1 MVLYFTSGN
10 FTRSSGVMYSTRPCT
25 GARLALTPVQ
35 TCFKVPLTLGSQFCH
50 LRHLQAP
57 PSSSSSFQILFSAR
71 FLASSCLAGREQ
83 PEASFYGESYVRLN
97 IIDVSSELTLQLK
110 FQTSKPQ
117 GLLFLAAGENDYC
130 IIELLSGNLRVRVN
144 LGTGEPVLLSEQRLR
159 VDDLAWHLVEMCCV
173 KDHVSLVID
182 KHYEMTGRI
191 TGGMHNLHFQHG
203 IYIAGHD
210 GLDVSY
216 LDGQLPNFRGCMEDV
231 VFNQR
236 EILSSLRSYPGF
248 KKVYEV
254 SLGCSDEFFA
264 GEDEA
269 INFFS
274 SRSYVTFPEWKVQRD
289 GLLEFALQTGTQQAL
304 LLFQSGR
311 EGDFVALEIVK
322 GFLKAHVGRNRSDTQ
337 LSSFSSVSDNQWH
350 DIQLRFTERYLG
362 LMVDEQRVR
371 TNLPL
376 QSKLFVS
383 AGPLF
388 VGGLDRHKGEEV
400 RRLGL
405 ASVSGKSAGGISFKG
420 CLRGLEANSEKKAL
434 KDAFVSK
441 DISAGCKTKGS
452 DNENPFA
459 TTLEKLLLAEVSVS
473 TADSEAGKPSLQDVS
488 SYFLVLNNLEVQE
501 GGQALLE
508 QRHMKVDME
517 LKDLGIHQSQILF
530 KIKEMPVYGFLRL
543 AVSPEQGPEKVFT
556 LLDLEQGNV
565 WYVHDG
571 SEEPRDYFTFSVSS
585 NSKREVPLHLQGHVS
600 YVFNIVVVPVND
612 PPNLKLPEGNLLL
625 VFENSKKRLTP
636 NIIHVSDPDT
646 DSLSLSVSVLGN
658 FNSDAGFLENINVP
672 GRAISGFSYG
682 DLRDGNIF
690 YVHRGHP
697 NSRILLRAND
707 GELVSSTVVLRVMAI
722 PWDLAV
728 ANRTGVAVQ
737 QGGSVLIT
745 QSNLSVEVNGER
757 PEVDTRYVITYPP
770 RFGQI
775 QQQGPGGE
783 WKQISTFS
791 QRSVDRSQ
799 IRYCTTFKDLQLE
812 NVTDHFKFKVDI
824 EGKSSEELVFPITI
838 QWLKFTLLK
847 NVALEISKINRHVL
861 NSDHLQAVTEGVE
874 VAERELHFKL
884 LSPPKKGKLLF
895 GTEVLQTNSV
905 FSQQNITD
913 GKISYEPQER
923 PREHSQDIFR
933 FLMVAKHIESKDY
946 TFRINFKAE
955 RRHIIVMNRG
965 LLVKEGEGKL
975 ITKPELFAQTLDN
988 RTFQYTVT
996 KSPQH
1001 GKLKLIRFSDFPGNQ
1016 DNITTFT
1023 DQDILGER
1031 LIYEHDDSET
1041 QSDEFLLVAS
1051 TAGPDQEGAF
1061 RDLDTEHLSTEI
1073 KVTVSV
1079 ELKNDEKPVRV
1090 VDKVFQVVRNGQRLL
1105 TLSDLCYHDPDS
1117 DFDDGQLLYIRRGIP
1132 NGDLVQASDPT
1143 QKLYQFRQEDLRE
1156 GRVLFR
1162 HQGADSARF
1171 VLFVTDGVHYTSS
1184 LLEVSVSDPYVRV
1197 VNNTGLLVQRG
1208 KDSSL
1213 TTANLSVT
1221 TNQDVRTDHEVEFHI
1236 VQPPK
1241 HGRVLVSSSAPG
1253 SFSMHDLKQGH
1264 VIYRHDGSGSFDMF
1278 NLTVRVKDIH
1288 LYVGVYVQV
1297 DSESHQHHTQILHSK
1312 TLMAEEGKPVKLSR
1326 GRLQAVHED
1335 PVPSEAVFIVR
1346 TPPVHG
1352 YLRRTLL
1359 EEGSVSTEEKFPLMF
1374 TQQDVDDGY
1383 IHYVQTMPD
1392 QQQDHF
1398 ILDVMSGFQA
1408 VSRLEI
1414 LVDIVP
1420 KRIPLA
1426 VQNFTVQEG
1435 GSKALP
1441 EDYFRIPSKHFEGLD
1456 CEFVLLKPPK
1466 HGYVENSHFPR
1477 VKLMKFTRKQVEN
1490 ELISY
1495 VHDGSEA
1502 LLDSFIIFANSSELG
1517 KQSLPQTLFVTVESV
1532 NDEAPVITAN
1542 KILQVWVN
1550 SVTEITRD
1558 ELCAV
1563 DRDSSPQDLAYLVSS
1578 PSNGHLAL
1586 KSIPGRSIQNFTQ
1599 AQINEGQLVFV
1610 HTGAMS
1616 GGFNFQVTDGLNFA
1630 PRQIFSI
1637 TARALIISLEVNRGL
1652 SIFPGSVK
1660 PLSSRDLRAVTNDVD
1675 SEGNRTITFTVIR
1688 SPRLGRLLCV
1698 NSDNSTEDVS
1708 VFTQNLV
1715 SEQLIL
1721 YQHMD
1726 WKNTGWTAED
1736 SFTFTVS
1743 SPPAALGPEKFHITI
1758 SYEINEPG
1766 RQSRLLANTGAV
1778 VKEGDKVLIDQ
1789 SKLDAS
1795 NLLLKLPK
1803 SQRSSYEIWFQVTSL
1818 PHHGTL
1824 MVGERNITK
1833 RKPNFSQYIIN
1844 KFGVTYLHDD
1854 SESLA
1859 DNFTFAIWPN
1869 EKSKSTMKPEAD
1881 FHEEMFNITIIP
1893 INDQAPELKTKGLRL
1908 QVLQGNRLVLGPEN
1922 LKVEDLDSPPEEIRY
1937 VIIRDPNNGFLAM
1950 AHHPHIPVHH
1960 FSQADID
1967 NSRVWFIQDGSP
1979 SSGAFYFSVT
1989 DGQHRPLYKL
1999 FHLDVIPV
2007 SITLVNLT
2015 DLLLPQ
2021 GQTSVTITS
2030 AHLSAVTNGRSPQIT
2045 YKVMWPLQHGH
2056 LLIEDQVVVSFGQED
2071 VNLGKLSYHMTNL
2084 TASEDQLQFSL
2095 FTSESNLTGQTLCIR
2110 VQPLL
2115 RVTSDLTVANR
2126 VAHLLTRKD
2135 LDAAELANRTNSDP
2149 TFDVTEPPLHSRLVR
2164 RAGRDTALED
2174 VTLFT
2179 QRDID
2184 QGLLMLEPHA
2194 NLTGPS
2200 SLNDS
2205 FTFLLRADHVQPAIG
2220 CLPFTIVPPGPFLSQ
2235 TFTPNVS
2242 FLVTD
2247 NLVTISLSQEKPVVS
2262 SEPTTQTGT
2271 LGKLTQTR
2279 WPEAAPWG
2287 RHGGEEP
2294 TLDITASPTRVIWSP
2309 DATRASPGAHT
2320 QPWESSQPLMVIIP
2334 LTVVLFLL
2342 TGTVVALC
2350 VWLLGRKA
2358 EKAKPL
2364 TKPQI
2369 DLEPTTMGPRP
2380 ERSAAVPTVTVT
2392 PLLRS
2397 SGSPPVSLFRAPQC
2411 ERMEKSPASEPA
2423 EICAPWET
2431 WVNLDPDMV
2440 QLCRQT
2446 NPALKRKQY
2455 WV

>member
-1 MVLYFTSGN
+1 MHQVSIGDSAISW
-10 FTRSSGVMYSTRPCT
+10 RS
-25 GARLALTPVQ
+25 LWHL
-35 TCFKVPLTLGSQFCH
+35 KVVF
-50 LRHLQAP
+50 
-57 PSSSSSFQILFSAR
+57 
-71 FLASSCLAGREQ
+71 
-83 PEASFYGESYVRLN
+83 ASFYGESYVRLN
-97 IIDVSSELTLQLK
+97 IIDVSSELSLQLK

-159 VDDLAWHLVEMCCV
+159 VDDLAWHLVEMYCV

-210 GLDVSY
+210 GLDVSF

-322 GFLKAHVGRNRSDTQ
+322 GLLKAHVGRNRSDTQ
-337 LSSFSSVSDNQWH
+337 LSSFSSVSDDQWH
-350 DIQLRFTERYLG
+350 DIQLRFTERYLD

-420 CLRGLEANSEKKAL
+420 CLKGLEANSEKKAL

-441 DISAGCKTKGS
+441 DISAGCKTEGS

-459 TTLEKLLLAEVSVS
+459 TTLEKLLLAEVPVS

-543 AVSPEQGPEKVFT
+543 DVSPEQGPEKVFT

-600 YVFNIVVVPVND
+600 YVFNIVVIPVND

-646 DSLSLSVSVLGN
+646 DSSSLSVSVLGN
-658 FNSDAGFLENINVP
+658 FNSDAGFLENINDP

-722 PWDLAV
+722 PWELAV
-728 ANRTGVAVQ
+728 AKRTGVAVQ

-884 LSPPKKGKLLF
+884 LSPPKKGKLLL
-895 GTEVLQTNSV
+895 GTEVLQINSV

-955 RRHIIVMNRG
+955 RRHIIVTNRG

-975 ITKPELFAQTLDN
+975 ITKSELFAQTLDN

-1001 GKLKLIRFSDFPGNQ
+1001 GKLKLIRFLDFPGNQ
-1016 DNITTFT
+1016 DITAFT
-1023 DQDILGER
+1023 DQDILGEE

-1073 KVTVSV
+1073 KVTISV

-1162 HQGADSARF
+1162 HWGADSARF

-1264 VIYRHDGSGSFDMF
+1264 VTYRHDGSGSFDMF

-1297 DSESHQHHTQILHSK
+1297 DSESHQHHTRILHSK
-1312 TLMAEEGKPVKLSR
+1312 TLMVEEGKPVKLSR

-1352 YLRRTLL
+1352 YLRRTFP
-1359 EEGSVSTEEKFPLMF
+1359 EEGSVSTDEKFPLMF

-1392 QQQDHF
+1392 QQQDRF

-1408 VSRLEI
+1408 MSRLEI

-1563 DRDSSPQDLAYLVSS
+1563 DRDSSPQDLAYLVSP

-1599 AQINEGQLVFV
+1599 AQINEGQLVFI
-1610 HTGAMS
+1610 HAGAMS

-1675 SEGNRTITFTVIR
+1675 SEGNRAITFTVIR

-1698 NSDNSTEDVS
+1698 NSDNITEDVS

-1726 WKNTGWTAED
+1726 WENTGWTTED

-1743 SPPAALGPEKFHITI
+1743 SPPAALGPEEFHITI

-1893 INDQAPELKTKGLRL
+1893 INDRAPELKTKGLRL

-1950 AHHPHIPVHH
+1950 AHHPHIPIHH

-1989 DGQHRPLYKL
+1989 DGQHQPLYKL

-2115 RVTSDLTVANR
+2115 RVTSDLTVANSM
-2126 VAHLLTRKD
+2126 AHLLTRKD

-2149 TFDVTEPPLHSRLVR
+2149 TFEVTEPPLHSRLVR
-2164 RAGRDTALED
+2164 RAGQDTALED

-2205 FTFLLRADHVQPAIG
+2205 FTFLLRADHVQPATG

-2262 SEPTTQTGT
+2262 SEPTTQ
-2271 LGKLTQTR
+2271 
-2279 WPEAAPWG
+2279 
-2287 RHGGEEP
+2287 
-2294 TLDITASPTRVIWSP
+2294 VIWSP
-2309 DATRASPGAHT
+2309 DAARASPGAHT
-2320 QPWESSQPLMVIIP
+2320 QPWESSHPLTVIIP
-2334 LTVVLFLL
+2334 LTVVLLLL
-2342 TGTVVALC
+2342 TGAVVALC

-2364 TKPQI
+2364 TKAQI
-2369 DLEPTTMGPRP
+2369 DLEPTTTGPRA
-2380 ERSAAVPTVTVT
+2380 ERNTAVPTVTVT

-2397 SGSPPVSLFRAPQC
+2397 SGSPP
-2411 ERMEKSPASEPA
+2411 
-2423 EICAPWET
+2423 T

>member
-1 MVLYFTSGN
+1 MAIL
-10 FTRSSGVMYSTRPCT
+10 
-25 GARLALTPVQ
+25 
-35 TCFKVPLTLGSQFCH
+35 
-50 LRHLQAP
+50 
-57 PSSSSSFQILFSAR
+57 PS
-71 FLASSCLAGREQ
+71 
-83 PEASFYGESYVRLN
+83 SFYGESYVRLN
-97 IIDVSSELTLQLK
+97 IIDVSSELSLQLK

-130 IIELLSGNLRVRVN
+130 IIELLSGNLQVRVN

-159 VDDLAWHLVEMCCV
+159 MDDLAWHLVEVYCV
-173 KDHVSLVID
+173 QDHVSLVID
-182 KHYEMTGRI
+182 KHYEMTGRV
-191 TGGMHNLHFQHG
+191 TGGMHSLHFQHG

-337 LSSFSSVSDNQWH
+337 LSSFSLVSDNQWH

-543 AVSPEQGPEKVFT
+543 DVSPEQGTEKVFT

-571 SEEPRDYFTFSVSS
+571 SEESRDYFTFSVSS

-600 YVFNIVVVPVND
+600 YVFNIVVIPVND

-658 FNSDAGFLENINVP
+658 FNSDAGFLENINDP

-812 NVTDHFKFKVDI
+812 NVMDHFKFKVDI

-884 LSPPKKGKLLF
+884 LTPPKKGKLLL

-955 RRHIIVMNRG
+955 RRDIIVTNRG
-965 LLVKEGEGKL
+965 FLVKEGEGKL
-975 ITKPELFAQTLDN
+975 ITKSGLFAQTLDN

-1016 DNITTFT
+1016 DNITAFT

-1073 KVTVSV
+1073 KVTISV

-1117 DFDDGQLLYIRRGIP
+1117 DFDDGQLLYILRGIP

-1162 HQGADSARF
+1162 HRGADSARF

-1297 DSESHQHHTQILHSK
+1297 DSESHQHHTRILHSK
-1312 TLMAEEGKPVKLSR
+1312 TLMVEEGKPVKLSR

-1352 YLRRTLL
+1352 YLRRTLP

-1392 QQQDHF
+1392 QQQDRF

-1456 CEFVLLKPPK
+1456 CEFFLLKPPK

-1563 DRDSSPQDLAYLVSS
+1563 DRDSSPQDLAYLVSP

-1610 HTGAMS
+1610 HT
-1616 GGFNFQVTDGLNFA
+1616 
-1630 PRQIFSI
+1630 
-1637 TARALIISLEVNRGL
+1637 
-1652 SIFPGSVK
+1652 GSVK

-1743 SPPAALGPEKFHITI
+1743 SPPAALGPEEFHITI
-1758 SYEINEPG
+1758 SYEIDEPG

-1859 DNFTFAIWPN
+1859 DNFTVAIWPN

-1893 INDQAPELKTKGLRL
+1893 INDRAPELKTKGLRL

-1950 AHHPHIPVHH
+1950 AHHPHTPVHH

-1967 NSRVWFIQDGSP
+1967 NSWVWFIQDGSP

-2030 AHLSAVTNGRSPQIT
+2030 AHLSAATNGRSPQIT

-2056 LLIEDQVVVSFGQED
+2056 LLLEDQVVVSFGQED

-2115 RVTSDLTVANR
+2115 RVASDLTIANR

-2149 TFDVTEPPLHSRLVR
+2149 TFEVTEPPLHSILVR

-2235 TFTPNVS
+2235 TFIPNVS

-2287 RHGGEEP
+2287 RYGGEEP
-2294 TLDITASPTRVIWSP
+2294 TLDVTASPTRVIWSP
-2309 DATRASPGAHT
+2309 DATRASPEAHT

-2350 VWLLGRKA
+2350 VWLLGQKA

-2397 SGSPPVSLFRAPQC
+2397 SGSPPVCLFRALQC
-2411 ERMEKSPASEPA
+2411 ERMEKSSASEPA
-2423 EICAPWET
+2423 ERCAPWET

>member
-1 MVLYFTSGN
+1 
-10 FTRSSGVMYSTRPCT
+10 
-25 GARLALTPVQ
+25 
-35 TCFKVPLTLGSQFCH
+35 
-50 LRHLQAP
+50 
-57 PSSSSSFQILFSAR
+57 
-71 FLASSCLAGREQ
+71 
-83 PEASFYGESYVRLN
+83 
-97 IIDVSSELTLQLK
+97 
-110 FQTSKPQ
+110 
-117 GLLFLAAGENDYC
+117 
-130 IIELLSGNLRVRVN
+130 
-144 LGTGEPVLLSEQRLR
+144 
-159 VDDLAWHLVEMCCV
+159 
-173 KDHVSLVID
+173 
-182 KHYEMTGRI
+182 MTGRI

-203 IYIAGHD
+203 IYIAGHG
-210 GLDVSY
+210 GLEVSY

-311 EGDFVALEIVK
+311 EGDFVALEIVE
-322 GFLKAHVGRNRSDTQ
+322 GFLKAHVGRDRSDTQ
-337 LSSFSSVSDNQWH
+337 LSSFSLVSDNQWH

-371 TNLPL
+371 ANLPL

-400 RRLGL
+400 KRLGL
-405 ASVSGKSAGGISFKG
+405 ASVPGKSAGGISFKG
-420 CLRGLEANSEKKAL
+420 CLRGLEANSEKRAL

-441 DISAGCKTKGS
+441 DISAGCKMKGS
-452 DNENPFA
+452 DNENPSA
-459 TTLEKLLLAEVSVS
+459 TTMEKLLLAEVPLS
-473 TADSEAGKPSLQDVS
+473 TADSEAGKPSLQDVR

-543 AVSPEQGPEKVFT
+543 DVSPEQGPEKVFT

-585 NSKREVPLHLQGHVS
+585 NSKREVPLYLQGHVS
-600 YVFNIVVVPVND
+600 YVFNIVVIPVND

-646 DSLSLSVSVLGN
+646 DSSSLSVSVLGN
-658 FNSDAGFLENINVP
+658 FNSDAGFLENINDP
-672 GRAISGFSYG
+672 GRAINGFSYG

-690 YVHRGHP
+690 CVHRGHP

-791 QRSVDRSQ
+791 QRSVDWSQ

-812 NVTDHFKFKVDI
+812 NVMDHFKFKVDI

-847 NVALEISKINRHVL
+847 NVALEISKIKRHVL

-874 VAERELHFKL
+874 VPERELHFKL
-884 LSPPKKGKLLF
+884 LTPPKKGKLLL

-923 PREHSQDIFR
+923 PREHSQDSFR
-933 FLMVAKHIESKDY
+933 FLMVAKHTESKGY

-955 RRHIIVMNRG
+955 RRHIIVTNRG

-975 ITKPELFAQTLDN
+975 ITKSELFAQTLDN

-1001 GKLKLIRFSDFPGNQ
+1001 GKLKLIRSSDSPGNQ
-1016 DNITTFT
+1016 DNITAFM

-1041 QSDEFLLVAS
+1041 QSDEFFLVAS
-1051 TAGPDQEGAF
+1051 TAGPVQEGAF
-1061 RDLDTEHLSTEI
+1061 RDLDMEHLSMDI
-1073 KVTVSV
+1073 KVTISV
-1079 ELKNDEKPVRV
+1079 ELKNDEKPVRM
-1090 VDKVFQVVRNGQRLL
+1090 VDKVFHVVRNGQRLL
-1105 TLSDLCYHDPDS
+1105 TLSDICYHDPDS

-1162 HQGADSARF
+1162 HRGADSARF

-1184 LLEVSVSDPYVRV
+1184 LLEVSVSDPYIRV

-1221 TNQDVRTDHEVEFHI
+1221 TNQDVRTDHEVEFRI
-1236 VQPPK
+1236 VQLPK

-1253 SFSMHDLKQGH
+1253 SFSMHDLKQGC

-1278 NLTVRVKDIH
+1278 NLTVRVKDTH

-1297 DSESHQHHTQILHSK
+1297 DSESHQHHTRILHSK
-1312 TLMAEEGKPVKLSR
+1312 TLVVEEGKPVKLSR
-1326 GRLQAVHED
+1326 GRL
-1335 PVPSEAVFIVR
+1335 
-1346 TPPVHG
+1346 
-1352 YLRRTLL
+1352 
-1359 EEGSVSTEEKFPLMF
+1359 
-1374 TQQDVDDGY
+1374 
-1383 IHYVQTMPD
+1383 
-1392 QQQDHF
+1392 
-1398 ILDVMSGFQA
+1398 
-1408 VSRLEI
+1408 
-1414 LVDIVP
+1414 
-1420 KRIPLA
+1420 
-1426 VQNFTVQEG
+1426 
-1435 GSKALP
+1435 
-1441 EDYFRIPSKHFEGLD
+1441 
-1456 CEFVLLKPPK
+1456 
-1466 HGYVENSHFPR
+1466 
-1477 VKLMKFTRKQVEN
+1477 QVEN

-1550 SVTEITRD
+1550 SVAEITRD

-1563 DRDSSPQDLAYLVSS
+1563 DGDSSPQDLAYLVSP

-1610 HTGAMS
+1610 HNGAMS

-1675 SEGNRTITFTVIR
+1675 SAGNRTITFTVIR
-1688 SPRLGRLLCV
+1688 SPRLGRLLRV

-1726 WKNTGWTAED
+1726 WENMGWTAED

-1743 SPPAALGPEKFHITI
+1743 SPPAALGPEEFHITI

-1803 SQRSSYEIWFQVTSL
+1803 SQRSLYEIWFQVTSL

-1844 KFGVTYLHDD
+1844 TFGVTYLHDD

-1859 DNFTFAIWPN
+1859 DNFTFAVWPN

-1881 FHEEMFNITIIP
+1881 FHEEMFNITITP

-1908 QVLQGNRLVLGPEN
+1908 QVLQGNRFVLGPEN

-1937 VIIRDPNNGFLAM
+1937 VVIRDPNNGFLAM

-1960 FSQADID
+1960 FTQADID
-1967 NSRVWFIQDGSP
+1967 NSQVWFIHDGSP
-1979 SSGAFYFSVT
+1979 SSGAFYFSVS

-2015 DLLLPQ
+2015 DLLLSQ
-2021 GQTSVTITS
+2021 GQTSVTITG
-2030 AHLSAVTNGRSPQIT
+2030 AHLSAVTNGRSPHVT
-2045 YKVMWPLQHGH
+2045 YKVMRPLQHGH
-2056 LLIEDQVVVSFGQED
+2056 LLIEDQEVVSFGQED
-2071 VNLGKLSYHMTNL
+2071 LNLGKLSYHMTNL

-2095 FTSESNLTGQTLCIR
+2095 FTSESNLTGQTLGIR

-2115 RVTSDLTVANR
+2115 RVSSGLTVANR
-2126 VAHLLTRKD
+2126 VAHQLSRKD
-2135 LDAAELANRTNSDP
+2135 LDATELANRTNSDP
-2149 TFDVTEPPLHSRLVR
+2149 TFEVTEPPVHSRLVR
-2164 RAGRDTALED
+2164 RAGWDTALED
-2174 VTLFT
+2174 ATLFT

-2184 QGLLMLEPHA
+2184 QGLLILEPHA
-2194 NLTGPS
+2194 NLTGPN
-2200 SLNDS
+2200 SLSDS
-2205 FTFLLRADHVQPAIG
+2205 FTFLLRADHVQPATG
-2220 CLPFTIVPPGPFLSQ
+2220 CLPFTIVPPDPFFSQ

-2247 NLVTISLSQEKPVVS
+2247 NLVTIGVSQEKPVVS

-2287 RHGGEEP
+2287 RHSGEEP
-2294 TLDITASPTRVIWSP
+2294 TLDVMASPTRVTWSP
-2309 DATRASPGAHT
+2309 DATRASPGAPT
-2320 QPWESSQPLMVIIP
+2320 QTRESSHPLMVIMP
-2334 LTVVLFLL
+2334 LSVVLFLL
-2342 TGTVVALC
+2342 IVTVVASC

-2358 EKAKPL
+2358 EKATPL
-2364 TKPQI
+2364 IKPQI
-2369 DLEPTTMGPRP
+2369 NLEPTTAGPRP
-2380 ERSAAVPTVTVT
+2380 ERSPTVPTVTVT
-2392 PLLRS
+2392 PLPRS
-2397 SGSPPVSLFRAPQC
+2397 SGSAPVSLFRAPPC

-2423 EICAPWET
+2423 ERCAPWET
-2431 WVNLDPDMV
+2431 WMNLDPDMV
-2440 QLCRQT
+2440 KLCRQT
-2446 NPALKRKQY
+2446 NPALKHKQY

>member
-1 MVLYFTSGN
+1 
-10 FTRSSGVMYSTRPCT
+10 
-25 GARLALTPVQ
+25 
-35 TCFKVPLTLGSQFCH
+35 
-50 LRHLQAP
+50 
-57 PSSSSSFQILFSAR
+57 
-71 FLASSCLAGREQ
+71 
-83 PEASFYGESYVRLN
+83 
-97 IIDVSSELTLQLK
+97 
-110 FQTSKPQ
+110 
-117 GLLFLAAGENDYC
+117 
-130 IIELLSGNLRVRVN
+130 
-144 LGTGEPVLLSEQRLR
+144 
-159 VDDLAWHLVEMCCV
+159 
-173 KDHVSLVID
+173 
-182 KHYEMTGRI
+182 MTGRI

-203 IYIAGHD
+203 IYIAGHG
-210 GLDVSY
+210 GLEVSY

-311 EGDFVALEIVK
+311 EGDFVALEIVE
-322 GFLKAHVGRNRSDTQ
+322 GFLKAHVGRDRSDTQ
-337 LSSFSSVSDNQWH
+337 LSSFSLVSDNQWH

-371 TNLPL
+371 ANLPL

-400 RRLGL
+400 KRLGL
-405 ASVSGKSAGGISFKG
+405 ASVPGKSAGGISFKG
-420 CLRGLEANSEKKAL
+420 CLRGLEANSEKRAL

-441 DISAGCKTKGS
+441 DISAGCKMKGS
-452 DNENPFA
+452 DNENPSA
-459 TTLEKLLLAEVSVS
+459 TTMEKLLLAEVPLS
-473 TADSEAGKPSLQDVS
+473 TADSEAGKPSLQDVR

-543 AVSPEQGPEKVFT
+543 DVSPEQGPEKVFT

-585 NSKREVPLHLQGHVS
+585 NSKREVPLYLQGHVS
-600 YVFNIVVVPVND
+600 YVFNIVVIPVND

-646 DSLSLSVSVLGN
+646 DSSSLSVSVLGN
-658 FNSDAGFLENINVP
+658 FNSDAGFLENINDP
-672 GRAISGFSYG
+672 GRAINGFSYG

-690 YVHRGHP
+690 CVHRGHP

-791 QRSVDRSQ
+791 QRSVDWSQ

-812 NVTDHFKFKVDI
+812 NVMDHFKFKVDI

-847 NVALEISKINRHVL
+847 NVALEISKIKRHVL

-874 VAERELHFKL
+874 VPERELHFKL
-884 LSPPKKGKLLF
+884 LTPPKKGKLLL

-923 PREHSQDIFR
+923 PREHSQDSFR
-933 FLMVAKHIESKDY
+933 FLMVAKHTESKGY

-955 RRHIIVMNRG
+955 RRHIIVTNRG

-975 ITKPELFAQTLDN
+975 ITKSELFAQTLDN

-1001 GKLKLIRFSDFPGNQ
+1001 GKLKLIRSSDSPGNQ
-1016 DNITTFT
+1016 DNITAFM

-1041 QSDEFLLVAS
+1041 QSDEFFLVAS
-1051 TAGPDQEGAF
+1051 TAGPVQEGAF
-1061 RDLDTEHLSTEI
+1061 RDLDMEHLSMDI
-1073 KVTVSV
+1073 KVTISV
-1079 ELKNDEKPVRV
+1079 ELKNDEKPVRM
-1090 VDKVFQVVRNGQRLL
+1090 VDKVFHVVRNGQRLL
-1105 TLSDLCYHDPDS
+1105 TLSDICYHDPDS

-1162 HQGADSARF
+1162 HRGADSARF

-1184 LLEVSVSDPYVRV
+1184 LLEVSVSDPYIRV

-1221 TNQDVRTDHEVEFHI
+1221 TNQDVRTDHEVEFRI
-1236 VQPPK
+1236 VQLPK

-1253 SFSMHDLKQGH
+1253 SFSMHDLKQGC

-1278 NLTVRVKDIH
+1278 NLTVRVKDTH

-1297 DSESHQHHTQILHSK
+1297 DSESHQHHTRILHSK
-1312 TLMAEEGKPVKLSR
+1312 TLVVEEGKPVKLSR
-1326 GRLQAVHED
+1326 GRLQ
-1335 PVPSEAVFIVR
+1335 
-1346 TPPVHG
+1346 
-1352 YLRRTLL
+1352 
-1359 EEGSVSTEEKFPLMF
+1359 
-1374 TQQDVDDGY
+1374 
-1383 IHYVQTMPD
+1383 
-1392 QQQDHF
+1392 
-1398 ILDVMSGFQA
+1398 
-1408 VSRLEI
+1408 
-1414 LVDIVP
+1414 
-1420 KRIPLA
+1420 
-1426 VQNFTVQEG
+1426 
-1435 GSKALP
+1435 
-1441 EDYFRIPSKHFEGLD
+1441 
-1456 CEFVLLKPPK
+1456 
-1466 HGYVENSHFPR
+1466 
-1477 VKLMKFTRKQVEN
+1477 
-1490 ELISY
+1490 
-1495 VHDGSEA
+1495 
-1502 LLDSFIIFANSSELG
+1502 
-1517 KQSLPQTLFVTVESV
+1517 
-1532 NDEAPVITAN
+1532 
-1542 KILQVWVN
+1542 VWVN
-1550 SVTEITRD
+1550 SVAEITRD

-1563 DRDSSPQDLAYLVSS
+1563 DGDSSPQDLAYLVSP

-1610 HTGAMS
+1610 HNGAMS

-1675 SEGNRTITFTVIR
+1675 SAGNRTITFTVIR
-1688 SPRLGRLLCV
+1688 SPRLGRLLRV

-1726 WKNTGWTAED
+1726 WENMGWTAED

-1743 SPPAALGPEKFHITI
+1743 SPPAALGPEEFHITI

-1803 SQRSSYEIWFQVTSL
+1803 SQRSLYEIWFQVTSL

-1844 KFGVTYLHDD
+1844 TFGVTYLHDD

-1859 DNFTFAIWPN
+1859 DNFTFAVWPN

-1881 FHEEMFNITIIP
+1881 FHEEMFNITITP

-1908 QVLQGNRLVLGPEN
+1908 QVLQGNRFVLGPEN

-1937 VIIRDPNNGFLAM
+1937 VVIRDPNNGFLAM

-1960 FSQADID
+1960 FTQADID
-1967 NSRVWFIQDGSP
+1967 NSQVWFIHDGSP
-1979 SSGAFYFSVT
+1979 SSGAFYFSVS

-2015 DLLLPQ
+2015 DLLLSQ
-2021 GQTSVTITS
+2021 GQTSVTITG
-2030 AHLSAVTNGRSPQIT
+2030 AHLSAVTNGRSPHVT
-2045 YKVMWPLQHGH
+2045 YKVMRPLQHGH
-2056 LLIEDQVVVSFGQED
+2056 LLIEDQEVVSFGQED
-2071 VNLGKLSYHMTNL
+2071 LNLGKLSYHMTNL

-2095 FTSESNLTGQTLCIR
+2095 FTSESNLTGQTLGIR

-2115 RVTSDLTVANR
+2115 RVSSGLTVANR
-2126 VAHLLTRKD
+2126 VAHQLSRKD
-2135 LDAAELANRTNSDP
+2135 LDATELANRTNSDP
-2149 TFDVTEPPLHSRLVR
+2149 TFEVTEPPVHSRLVR
-2164 RAGRDTALED
+2164 RAGWDTALED
-2174 VTLFT
+2174 ATLFT

-2184 QGLLMLEPHA
+2184 QGLLILEPHA
-2194 NLTGPS
+2194 NLTGPN
-2200 SLNDS
+2200 SLSDS
-2205 FTFLLRADHVQPAIG
+2205 FTFLLRADHVQPATG
-2220 CLPFTIVPPGPFLSQ
+2220 CLPFTIVPPDPFFSQ

-2247 NLVTISLSQEKPVVS
+2247 NLVTIGVSQEKPVVS

-2287 RHGGEEP
+2287 RHSGEEP
-2294 TLDITASPTRVIWSP
+2294 TLDVMASPTRVTWSP
-2309 DATRASPGAHT
+2309 DATRASPGAPT
-2320 QPWESSQPLMVIIP
+2320 QTRESSHPLMVIMP
-2334 LTVVLFLL
+2334 LSVVLFLL
-2342 TGTVVALC
+2342 IVTVVASC

-2358 EKAKPL
+2358 EKATPL
-2364 TKPQI
+2364 IKPQI
-2369 DLEPTTMGPRP
+2369 NLEPTTAGPRP
-2380 ERSAAVPTVTVT
+2380 ERSPTVPTVTVT
-2392 PLLRS
+2392 PLPRS
-2397 SGSPPVSLFRAPQC
+2397 SGSAPVSLFRAPPC

-2423 EICAPWET
+2423 ERCAPWET
-2431 WVNLDPDMV
+2431 WMNLDPDMV
-2440 QLCRQT
+2440 KLCRQT
-2446 NPALKRKQY
+2446 NPALKHKQY

>member
-1 MVLYFTSGN
+1 
-10 FTRSSGVMYSTRPCT
+10 
-25 GARLALTPVQ
+25 
-35 TCFKVPLTLGSQFCH
+35 
-50 LRHLQAP
+50 
-57 PSSSSSFQILFSAR
+57 
-71 FLASSCLAGREQ
+71 
-83 PEASFYGESYVRLN
+83 
-97 IIDVSSELTLQLK
+97 
-110 FQTSKPQ
+110 
-117 GLLFLAAGENDYC
+117 
-130 IIELLSGNLRVRVN
+130 
-144 LGTGEPVLLSEQRLR
+144 
-159 VDDLAWHLVEMCCV
+159 
-173 KDHVSLVID
+173 
-182 KHYEMTGRI
+182 MTGRI

-203 IYIAGHD
+203 IYIAGHG
-210 GLDVSY
+210 GLEVSY

-311 EGDFVALEIVK
+311 EGDFVALEIVE
-322 GFLKAHVGRNRSDTQ
+322 GFLKAHVGRDRSDTQ
-337 LSSFSSVSDNQWH
+337 LSSFSLVSDNQWH
-350 DIQLRFTERYLG
+350 NIQLRFTERYLG

-400 RRLGL
+400 KRLGL
-405 ASVSGKSAGGISFKG
+405 ASVPGKSAGGISFKG
-420 CLRGLEANSEKKAL
+420 CLRGLEANSEKRAL

-441 DISAGCKTKGS
+441 DISAGCKMKGS
-452 DNENPFA
+452 DNENPSA
-459 TTLEKLLLAEVSVS
+459 TTMEKLLLAEVPLS
-473 TADSEAGKPSLQDVS
+473 TADSEAGKPSLQDVR

-543 AVSPEQGPEKVFT
+543 DVSHEQGPEKVFT
-556 LLDLEQGNV
+556 LLDLEQGNI

-585 NSKREVPLHLQGHVS
+585 NSKREVPLYLQGHVS
-600 YVFNIVVVPVND
+600 YVFNIVVIPVND

-658 FNSDAGFLENINVP
+658 FNSDAGFLENINDP
-672 GRAISGFSYG
+672 GRAINGFSYG

-690 YVHRGHP
+690 CVHRGHP

-728 ANRTGVAVQ
+728 ANRTGVVVQ

-812 NVTDHFKFKVDI
+812 NVMDHFKFKVDI

-847 NVALEISKINRHVL
+847 NVALEISKIKRHVL

-884 LSPPKKGKLLF
+884 LIPPKKGKLLL

-923 PREHSQDIFR
+923 PREHSQDSFR
-933 FLMVAKHIESKDY
+933 FLMVAKHTESKGY

-955 RRHIIVMNRG
+955 RRHIIVTNRG

-975 ITKPELFAQTLDN
+975 ITESELFAQTLDN

-1001 GKLKLIRFSDFPGNQ
+1001 GKLKLIRSSDSPGNQ
-1016 DNITTFT
+1016 DNITAFV

-1041 QSDEFLLVAS
+1041 QSDEFFLVAS
-1051 TAGPDQEGAF
+1051 TAGPVQEGAF
-1061 RDLDTEHLSTEI
+1061 RDLDMEHLSMEI

-1079 ELKNDEKPVRV
+1079 ELKNDEKPVRM

-1105 TLSDLCYHDPDS
+1105 TLSDICYHDPDS

-1162 HQGADSARF
+1162 HRGADSARF

-1184 LLEVSVSDPYVRV
+1184 LLEVSVSDPYIRV

-1221 TNQDVRTDHEVEFHI
+1221 TNQDVRTDHEVEFRI
-1236 VQPPK
+1236 VQLPK

-1253 SFSMHDLKQGH
+1253 SFSMHDLKQGR

-1278 NLTVRVKDIH
+1278 NLTVRVKDTH

-1297 DSESHQHHTQILHSK
+1297 DSESHQHHTRILHSK
-1312 TLMAEEGKPVKLSR
+1312 TLVVEEGKPVKLSR
-1326 GRLQAVHED
+1326 GRL
-1335 PVPSEAVFIVR
+1335 
-1346 TPPVHG
+1346 
-1352 YLRRTLL
+1352 
-1359 EEGSVSTEEKFPLMF
+1359 
-1374 TQQDVDDGY
+1374 
-1383 IHYVQTMPD
+1383 
-1392 QQQDHF
+1392 
-1398 ILDVMSGFQA
+1398 
-1408 VSRLEI
+1408 
-1414 LVDIVP
+1414 
-1420 KRIPLA
+1420 
-1426 VQNFTVQEG
+1426 
-1435 GSKALP
+1435 
-1441 EDYFRIPSKHFEGLD
+1441 
-1456 CEFVLLKPPK
+1456 
-1466 HGYVENSHFPR
+1466 
-1477 VKLMKFTRKQVEN
+1477 QVEN

-1563 DRDSSPQDLAYLVSS
+1563 DGDSSPQDLAYLVSP

-1610 HTGAMS
+1610 HNGAMS

-1675 SEGNRTITFTVIR
+1675 SAGNRTITFTVIR
-1688 SPRLGRLLCV
+1688 SPRLGRLLRV

-1715 SEQLIL
+1715 SEQLIS

-1726 WKNTGWTAED
+1726 WENMGWTAED

-1743 SPPAALGPEKFHITI
+1743 SPPAALGPEEFHITI

-1803 SQRSSYEIWFQVTSL
+1803 SQRSLYEIWFQVTSL

-1844 KFGVTYLHDD
+1844 TFGVTYLHDD

-1859 DNFTFAIWPN
+1859 DNFTFAVWPN

-1881 FHEEMFNITIIP
+1881 FHEEMFNITITP

-1922 LKVEDLDSPPEEIRY
+1922 LKVEDLDSPPEEVRY
-1937 VIIRDPNNGFLAM
+1937 VVIRDPNNGFLAM
-1950 AHHPHIPVHH
+1950 AHHPHVPVHH
-1960 FSQADID
+1960 FTQADID
-1967 NSRVWFIQDGSP
+1967 NSQVWFVHDGSP
-1979 SSGAFYFSVT
+1979 SSGAFYFSVS

-2021 GQTSVTITS
+2021 GQTSVTVTG
-2030 AHLSAVTNGRSPQIT
+2030 AHLSAVTNGRSPHVT
-2045 YKVMWPLQHGH
+2045 YKVMRPLQHGH
-2056 LLIEDQVVVSFGQED
+2056 LLIEDQEVVSFGQED
-2071 VNLGKLSYHMTNL
+2071 LNLGKLSYHMTNL

-2095 FTSESNLTGQTLCIR
+2095 FTSESNLTGQTLGIR

-2115 RVTSDLTVANR
+2115 RVSSGLTVANR
-2126 VAHLLTRKD
+2126 VAHQLTRKD
-2135 LDAAELANRTNSDP
+2135 LDATELANRTNSDP
-2149 TFDVTEPPLHSRLVR
+2149 TFEVTEPPVHSRLVR
-2164 RAGRDTALED
+2164 RAGWDTALED
-2174 VTLFT
+2174 ATLFT

-2184 QGLLMLEPHA
+2184 QGLLILEPHA
-2194 NLTGPS
+2194 NLTGPN
-2200 SLNDS
+2200 SLSDS
-2205 FTFLLRADHVQPAIG
+2205 FTFLLRADHVQPATG
-2220 CLPFTIVPPGPFLSQ
+2220 CLPFTIVPPDPFFSQ

-2247 NLVTISLSQEKPVVS
+2247 NLVTIGVSQEKPVVS

-2287 RHGGEEP
+2287 RHSGEEP
-2294 TLDITASPTRVIWSP
+2294 TLDVMASPTRVIWSP
-2309 DATRASPGAHT
+2309 DATRASPGAPT
-2320 QPWESSQPLMVIIP
+2320 QTRESSHPLMVIMP
-2334 LTVVLFLL
+2334 LSVVLFLL
-2342 TGTVVALC
+2342 IVTVVASC

-2358 EKAKPL
+2358 DKATPL
-2364 TKPQI
+2364 IKPQI
-2369 DLEPTTMGPRP
+2369 NLEPTTAGPRP
-2380 ERSAAVPTVTVT
+2380 ERSPTVPTVTVT
-2392 PLLRS
+2392 PLPRS
-2397 SGSPPVSLFRAPQC
+2397 SGSAPVSLFRAPPC

-2423 EICAPWET
+2423 ERCAPWET
-2431 WVNLDPDMV
+2431 WMNLDPDMV
-2440 QLCRQT
+2440 KLCRQT
-2446 NPALKRKQY
+2446 NPALKHKQY

>member
-1 MVLYFTSGN
+1 
-10 FTRSSGVMYSTRPCT
+10 
-25 GARLALTPVQ
+25 
-35 TCFKVPLTLGSQFCH
+35 
-50 LRHLQAP
+50 
-57 PSSSSSFQILFSAR
+57 
-71 FLASSCLAGREQ
+71 
-83 PEASFYGESYVRLN
+83 
-97 IIDVSSELTLQLK
+97 
-110 FQTSKPQ
+110 
-117 GLLFLAAGENDYC
+117 
-130 IIELLSGNLRVRVN
+130 
-144 LGTGEPVLLSEQRLR
+144 
-159 VDDLAWHLVEMCCV
+159 
-173 KDHVSLVID
+173 
-182 KHYEMTGRI
+182 MTGQI

-203 IYIAGHD
+203 IYIAGRG

-216 LDGQLPNFRGCMEDV
+216 LDGQLPNFRGCVEDV

-254 SLGCSDEFFA
+254 SLGCSDGFFA

-274 SRSYVTFPEWKVQRD
+274 SRSYVTFPEWKVQGD

-322 GFLKAHVGRNRSDTQ
+322 GLLKAHVGRNRSDTQ
-337 LSSFSSVSDNQWH
+337 LSSFSLVSDNQWH

-362 LMVDEQRVR
+362 LMVDEQRVM

-383 AGPLF
+383 AGPFF
-388 VGGLDRHKGEEV
+388 VGGLDRHKREEV
-400 RRLGL
+400 KRLGL
-405 ASVSGKSAGGISFKG
+405 ASVPGKSAGGISFQG
-420 CLRGLEANSEKKAL
+420 CLRGLKANSEKRAL

-441 DISAGCKTKGS
+441 DISAGCKMKGS
-452 DNENPFA
+452 GNENPSA
-459 TTLEKLLLAEVSVS
+459 TTMEKLLLAEVPLS

-488 SYFLVLNNLEVQE
+488 SCFLVLNNLEVQE

-517 LKDLGIHQSQILF
+517 LKDLGIHQPQILF

-543 AVSPEQGPEKVFT
+543 DISPEQGLEKVFT

-585 NSKREVPLHLQGHVS
+585 NSKREVPLYLQGHVS
-600 YVFNIVVVPVND
+600 YVFDIVVIPVND

-625 VFENSKKRLTP
+625 VFENSNKRLTP

-658 FNSDAGFLENINVP
+658 FNSDAGFLEYINDP
-672 GRAISGFSYG
+672 GRAINGFSYG
-682 DLRDGNIF
+682 DLRDDNIF

-707 GELVSSTVVLRVMAI
+707 GELVSSTVVLRVMVI

-757 PEVDTRYVITYPP
+757 PEVGTRYVITHPP

-791 QRSVDRSQ
+791 QRSVDQSQ
-799 IRYCTTFKDLQLE
+799 IRYCATFKDLQLE

-824 EGKSSEELVFPITI
+824 EGKSSKELVFPIMI

-884 LSPPKKGKLLF
+884 LTPPKKGKLLL

-946 TFRINFKAE
+946 TFRINFKTE
-955 RRHIIVMNRG
+955 RRHIILTNRG

-975 ITKPELFAQTLDN
+975 ITKSELFAQTSDN

-996 KSPQH
+996 RSPQH
-1001 GKLKLIRFSDFPGNQ
+1001 GKLKLILSSDSPGNQ
-1016 DNITTFT
+1016 DNITAFT

-1041 QSDEFLLVAS
+1041 QSDQFLLVTS
-1051 TAGPDQEGAF
+1051 TTGPDQEGAF
-1061 RDLDTEHLSTEI
+1061 RDLDMEHLSTEI

-1079 ELKNDEKPVRV
+1079 ELKNDEKPVRM
-1090 VDKVFQVVRNGQRLL
+1090 VDKIFQVVRNGQRLL

-1117 DFDDGQLLYIRRGIP
+1117 DFDDGQLLYIRWGIP
-1132 NGDLVQASDPT
+1132 NGELVQASDPA

-1162 HQGADSARF
+1162 HWGAASAHF
-1171 VLFVTDGVHYTSS
+1171 VLFVTDGVHYTLA

-1253 SFSMHDLKQGH
+1253 SFSMHDLKQGR
-1264 VIYRHDGSGSFDMF
+1264 VTYRHDGSGSFDTF

-1288 LYVGVYVQV
+1288 LYVGVYVHV
-1297 DSESHQHHTQILHSK
+1297 DLESHQQHTRILHSK
-1312 TLMAEEGKPVKLSR
+1312 TLVVEEGKPVELSR
-1326 GRLQAVHED
+1326 GSLQAVHED
-1335 PVPSEAVFIVR
+1335 LVPSEAVFIVR

-1352 YLRRTLL
+1352 YLQRSLP
-1359 EEGSVSTEEKFPLMF
+1359 EEGSMGAEKFPLMF

-1420 KRIPLA
+1420 KRIPLT

-1441 EDYFRIPSKHFEGLD
+1441 EDYFRIQNKHFAGLD

-1466 HGYVENSHFPR
+1466 HGYVQNSHFPQ

-1517 KQSLPQTLFVTVESV
+1517 KQSLPQTLFVTIESV
-1532 NDEAPVITAN
+1532 NDEAPVITVN
-1542 KILQVWVN
+1542 KIL
-1550 SVTEITRD
+1550 
-1558 ELCAV
+1558 
-1563 DRDSSPQDLAYLVSS
+1563 
-1578 PSNGHLAL
+1578 
-1586 KSIPGRSIQNFTQ
+1586 
-1599 AQINEGQLVFV
+1599 
-1610 HTGAMS
+1610 
-1616 GGFNFQVTDGLNFA
+1616 
-1630 PRQIFSI
+1630 
-1637 TARALIISLEVNRGL
+1637 
-1652 SIFPGSVK
+1652 
-1660 PLSSRDLRAVTNDVD
+1660 
-1675 SEGNRTITFTVIR
+1675 
-1688 SPRLGRLLCV
+1688 
-1698 NSDNSTEDVS
+1698 
-1708 VFTQNLV
+1708 
-1715 SEQLIL
+1715 
-1721 YQHMD
+1721 
-1726 WKNTGWTAED
+1726 
-1736 SFTFTVS
+1736 
-1743 SPPAALGPEKFHITI
+1743 
-1758 SYEINEPG
+1758 
-1766 RQSRLLANTGAV
+1766 
-1778 VKEGDKVLIDQ
+1778 
-1789 SKLDAS
+1789 
-1795 NLLLKLPK
+1795 
-1803 SQRSSYEIWFQVTSL
+1803 
-1818 PHHGTL
+1818 
-1824 MVGERNITK
+1824 
-1833 RKPNFSQYIIN
+1833 
-1844 KFGVTYLHDD
+1844 
-1854 SESLA
+1854 
-1859 DNFTFAIWPN
+1859 
-1869 EKSKSTMKPEAD
+1869 
-1881 FHEEMFNITIIP
+1881 
-1893 INDQAPELKTKGLRL
+1893 
-1908 QVLQGNRLVLGPEN
+1908 
-1922 LKVEDLDSPPEEIRY
+1922 
-1937 VIIRDPNNGFLAM
+1937 
-1950 AHHPHIPVHH
+1950 
-1960 FSQADID
+1960 
-1967 NSRVWFIQDGSP
+1967 
-1979 SSGAFYFSVT
+1979 
-1989 DGQHRPLYKL
+1989 
-1999 FHLDVIPV
+1999 
-2007 SITLVNLT
+2007 
-2015 DLLLPQ
+2015 
-2021 GQTSVTITS
+2021 
-2030 AHLSAVTNGRSPQIT
+2030 
-2045 YKVMWPLQHGH
+2045 
-2056 LLIEDQVVVSFGQED
+2056 
-2071 VNLGKLSYHMTNL
+2071 
-2084 TASEDQLQFSL
+2084 
-2095 FTSESNLTGQTLCIR
+2095 
-2110 VQPLL
+2110 
-2115 RVTSDLTVANR
+2115 
-2126 VAHLLTRKD
+2126 
-2135 LDAAELANRTNSDP
+2135 
-2149 TFDVTEPPLHSRLVR
+2149 
-2164 RAGRDTALED
+2164 
-2174 VTLFT
+2174 
-2179 QRDID
+2179 
-2184 QGLLMLEPHA
+2184 
-2194 NLTGPS
+2194 
-2200 SLNDS
+2200 
-2205 FTFLLRADHVQPAIG
+2205 
-2220 CLPFTIVPPGPFLSQ
+2220 
-2235 TFTPNVS
+2235 
-2242 FLVTD
+2242 
-2247 NLVTISLSQEKPVVS
+2247 
-2262 SEPTTQTGT
+2262 
-2271 LGKLTQTR
+2271 
-2279 WPEAAPWG
+2279 
-2287 RHGGEEP
+2287 
-2294 TLDITASPTRVIWSP
+2294 
-2309 DATRASPGAHT
+2309 
-2320 QPWESSQPLMVIIP
+2320 
-2334 LTVVLFLL
+2334 
-2342 TGTVVALC
+2342 
-2350 VWLLGRKA
+2350 
-2358 EKAKPL
+2358 
-2364 TKPQI
+2364 
-2369 DLEPTTMGPRP
+2369 
-2380 ERSAAVPTVTVT
+2380 
-2392 PLLRS
+2392 
-2397 SGSPPVSLFRAPQC
+2397 
-2411 ERMEKSPASEPA
+2411 
-2423 EICAPWET
+2423 
-2431 WVNLDPDMV
+2431 
-2440 QLCRQT
+2440 
-2446 NPALKRKQY
+2446 
-2455 WV
+2455 

>member
-1 MVLYFTSGN
+1 MIGTWTLFEADNAISWVRVSTSPGH
-10 FTRSSGVMYSTRPCT
+10 
-25 GARLALTPVQ
+25 LLLLT
-35 TCFKVPLTLGSQFCH
+35 
-50 LRHLQAP
+50 
-57 PSSSSSFQILFSAR
+57 SFFPT
-71 FLASSCLAGREQ
+71 ASL
-83 PEASFYGESYVRLN
+83 YGESYVGLN
-97 IIDVSSELTLQLK
+97 IIEVSSELSLQLK

-117 GLLFLAAGENDYC
+117 GLLFLAAGVNDYC

-144 LGTGEPVLLSEQRLR
+144 LGTGELVLLSEQRLR
-159 VDDLAWHLVEMCCV
+159 VDDLAWHLVELFCV
-173 KDHVSLVID
+173 KDHVSLVIG
-182 KHYEMTGRI
+182 KRYEVTGRI

-203 IYIAGHD
+203 IYIAGRG
-210 GLDVSY
+210 GLDVSH

-248 KKVYEV
+248 KKVYEM

-264 GEDEA
+264 GEDEV

-274 SRSYVTFPEWKVQRD
+274 SRSYVTFPEWKVQGD

-311 EGDFVALEIVK
+311 EGDFVSLEIVK
-322 GFLKAHVGRNRSDTQ
+322 GFLKAHVGRNRSDTR
-337 LSSFSSVSDNQWH
+337 LSSFRLVSDNQWH
-350 DIQLRFTERYLG
+350 EIQLRFTERYLG
-362 LMVDEQRVR
+362 LMVDEQTVR

-383 AGPLF
+383 AGLLF
-388 VGGLDRHKGEEV
+388 VGGLDRHKREEIK
-400 RRLGL
+400 RLEL
-405 ASVSGKSAGGISFKG
+405 ASVPGKSAGGISFKR
-420 CLRGLEANSEKKAL
+420 CLRGLEANSEKRAL

-441 DISAGCKTKGS
+441 DISAGCKMKGS

-459 TTLEKLLLAEVSVS
+459 TTMEKLLLAEVPLS
-473 TADSEAGKPSLQDVS
+473 TADSEVGKASLQDVS
-488 SYFLVLNNLEVQE
+488 SCFLVLNNLEVQE

-508 QRHMKVDME
+508 QSHMDVE

-530 KIKEMPVYGFLRL
+530 KIKEIPVHGFLRL
-543 AVSPEQGPEKVFT
+543 DVSPGQGLEKVFT

-585 NSKREVPLHLQGHVS
+585 NSKREVPLYLQGHVS
-600 YVFNIVVVPVND
+600 YLFNIV
-612 PPNLKLPEGNLLL
+612 LPEGNLLL
-625 VFENSKKRLTP
+625 VSENSKKRLTP
-636 NIIHVSDPDT
+636 NIIHISDPDT

-658 FNSDAGFLENINVP
+658 FNSDAGFLENINDP
-672 GRAISGFSYG
+672 GRAINGFSYG
-682 DLRDGNIF
+682 DLRDGNMF

-707 GELVSSTVVLRVMAI
+707 GELVSSTVVLQVMAI

-728 ANRTGVAVQ
+728 ANWTVVAVQ
-737 QGGSVLIT
+737 QGNSVLIT

-775 QQQGPGGE
+775 QQQGPGGK

-791 QRSVDRSQ
+791 QRSVDQSQ

-812 NVTDHFKFKVDI
+812 N
-824 EGKSSEELVFPITI
+824 LVFPITI

-847 NVALEISKINRHVL
+847 NVALEIRKINRHVL
-861 NSDHLQAVTEGVE
+861 NSDHLQAMTEGVE

-884 LSPPKKGKLLF
+884 LTPPKKGKLLL

-933 FLMVAKHIESKDY
+933 FLMS
-946 TFRINFKAE
+946 
-955 RRHIIVMNRG
+955 
-965 LLVKEGEGKL
+965 
-975 ITKPELFAQTLDN
+975 ELFAQTLDK

-1001 GKLKLIRFSDFPGNQ
+1001 GKLKLIRSSDSPGNQ
-1016 DNITTFT
+1016 DNITAFT

-1061 RDLDTEHLSTEI
+1061 GDLDTEHLSTEI

-1090 VDKVFQVVRNGQRLL
+1090 VDKVFRLCG
-1105 TLSDLCYHDPDS
+1105 TASAY
-1117 DFDDGQLLYIRRGIP
+1117 FDDGQLLYIRQDIP
-1132 NGDLVQASDPT
+1132 NGDLVQASDPA
-1143 QKLYQFRQEDLRE
+1143 QKLYRFRQEDLQE

-1162 HQGADSARF
+1162 HRGADSACF
-1171 VLFVTDGVHYTSS
+1171 VLFVMDGVYYTSS
-1184 LLEVSVSDPYVRV
+1184 LLEVCVSDPYVRV

-1221 TNQDVRTDHEVEFHI
+1221 TNQDVRTDHERAACWSTA
-1236 VQPPK
+1236 QP
-1241 HGRVLVSSSAPG
+1241 PG
-1253 SFSMHDLKQGH
+1253 SFSMHDLKQGR

-1278 NLTVRVKDIH
+1278 TLTVRVKDTH

-1297 DSESHQHHTQILHSK
+1297 DSESHQHHTRILHSK
-1312 TLMAEEGKPVKLSR
+1312 TLVVEEGKPVKLSR
-1326 GRLQAVHED
+1326 ERPQAVHED
-1335 PVPSEAVFIVR
+1335 LVPSEAVFIVR
-1346 TPPVHG
+1346 TLPVHG
-1352 YLRRTLL
+1352 YLRRSLP
-1359 EEGSVSTEEKFPLMF
+1359 EEGSVGTEEKFPLMF

-1392 QQQDHF
+1392 QQQDRF

-1414 LVDIVP
+1414 LVDVVP
-1420 KRIPLA
+1420 KQIPLA

-1456 CEFVLLKPPK
+1456 CKFVLLKPLK

-1495 VHDGSEA
+1495 VHDGSKE
-1502 LLDSFIIFANSSELG
+1502 LLDSFTIFANSSELG
-1517 KQSLPQTLFVTVESV
+1517 KQSVPQTLFVTIESV

-1542 KILQVWVN
+1542 KILKGWVN

-1563 DRDSSPQDLAYLVSS
+1563 DGDSPPQDLAYLFSP
-1578 PSNGHLAL
+1578 PSNGHLAF

-1599 AQINEGQLVFV
+1599 AQINEGQIVFV

-1637 TARALIISLEVNRGL
+1637 TPRALIISLEVNRGL
-1652 SIFPGSVK
+1652 SIFPGKILIS
-1660 PLSSRDLRAVTNDVD
+1660 LN
-1675 SEGNRTITFTVIR
+1675 
-1688 SPRLGRLLCV
+1688 
-1698 NSDNSTEDVS
+1698 
-1708 VFTQNLV
+1708 V

-1726 WKNTGWTAED
+1726 WENTGWTAED

-1743 SPPAALGPEKFHITI
+1743 SLPAALGPEEFHITI

-1766 RQSRLLANTGAV
+1766 RQSRLLANTGTV

-1789 SKLDAS
+1789 SKLDVS

-1803 SQRSSYEIWFQVTSL
+1803 SQRSSYEIWFQVISL

-1824 MVGERNITK
+1824 TVGERNITK

-1844 KFGVTYLHDD
+1844 KFGVTYLHPCQQQC
-1854 SESLA
+1854 A
-1859 DNFTFAIWPN
+1859 
-1869 EKSKSTMKPEAD
+1869 
-1881 FHEEMFNITIIP
+1881 
-1893 INDQAPELKTKGLRL
+1893 
-1908 QVLQGNRLVLGPEN
+1908 
-1922 LKVEDLDSPPEEIRY
+1922 
-1937 VIIRDPNNGFLAM
+1937 
-1950 AHHPHIPVHH
+1950 
-1960 FSQADID
+1960 
-1967 NSRVWFIQDGSP
+1967 
-1979 SSGAFYFSVT
+1979 
-1989 DGQHRPLYKL
+1989 
-1999 FHLDVIPV
+1999 
-2007 SITLVNLT
+2007 
-2015 DLLLPQ
+2015 
-2021 GQTSVTITS
+2021 
-2030 AHLSAVTNGRSPQIT
+2030 
-2045 YKVMWPLQHGH
+2045 
-2056 LLIEDQVVVSFGQED
+2056 
-2071 VNLGKLSYHMTNL
+2071 
-2084 TASEDQLQFSL
+2084 
-2095 FTSESNLTGQTLCIR
+2095 
-2110 VQPLL
+2110 
-2115 RVTSDLTVANR
+2115 
-2126 VAHLLTRKD
+2126 
-2135 LDAAELANRTNSDP
+2135 
-2149 TFDVTEPPLHSRLVR
+2149 
-2164 RAGRDTALED
+2164 
-2174 VTLFT
+2174 
-2179 QRDID
+2179 
-2184 QGLLMLEPHA
+2184 
-2194 NLTGPS
+2194 
-2200 SLNDS
+2200 
-2205 FTFLLRADHVQPAIG
+2205 
-2220 CLPFTIVPPGPFLSQ
+2220 
-2235 TFTPNVS
+2235 FTPDVS

-2247 NLVTISLSQEKPVVS
+2247 NLVTIGLSQEKPV
-2262 SEPTTQTGT
+2262 
-2271 LGKLTQTR
+2271 
-2279 WPEAAPWG
+2279 
-2287 RHGGEEP
+2287 P
-2294 TLDITASPTRVIWSP
+2294 TLDVTASPTRVIWSP
-2309 DATRASPGAHT
+2309 DATRASPGAPT
-2320 QPWESSQPLMVIIP
+2320 QPRESSHPLMVIIP
-2334 LTVVLFLL
+2334 LTVALFLL
-2342 TGTVVALC
+2342 IVTVVASW
-2350 VWLLGRKA
+2350 VWLLGQKA

-2364 TKPQI
+2364 IKPQNN
-2369 DLEPTTMGPRP
+2369 LEPPTAGPRP
-2380 ERSAAVPTVTVT
+2380 ERTVPAVTVT

-2397 SGSPPVSLFRAPQC
+2397 SGSPP
-2411 ERMEKSPASEPA
+2411 
-2423 EICAPWET
+2423 T

-2440 QLCRQT
+2440 TLCRQT
-2446 NPALKRKQY
+2446 NPALKHNQD

>member
-1 MVLYFTSGN
+1 
-10 FTRSSGVMYSTRPCT
+10 
-25 GARLALTPVQ
+25 
-35 TCFKVPLTLGSQFCH
+35 
-50 LRHLQAP
+50 
-57 PSSSSSFQILFSAR
+57 
-71 FLASSCLAGREQ
+71 
-83 PEASFYGESYVRLN
+83 
-97 IIDVSSELTLQLK
+97 
-110 FQTSKPQ
+110 
-117 GLLFLAAGENDYC
+117 
-130 IIELLSGNLRVRVN
+130 
-144 LGTGEPVLLSEQRLR
+144 
-159 VDDLAWHLVEMCCV
+159 
-173 KDHVSLVID
+173 
-182 KHYEMTGRI
+182 MTGRI

-203 IYIAGHD
+203 IYIAGHG
-210 GLDVSY
+210 GLEVSY

-311 EGDFVALEIVK
+311 EGDFVALEIVE
-322 GFLKAHVGRNRSDTQ
+322 GFLKAHVGRDRSDTQ
-337 LSSFSSVSDNQWH
+337 LSSFSLVSDNQWH

-371 TNLPL
+371 ANLPL

-400 RRLGL
+400 KRLGL
-405 ASVSGKSAGGISFKG
+405 ASVPGKSAGGISFKG
-420 CLRGLEANSEKKAL
+420 CLRGLEANSEKRAL

-441 DISAGCKTKGS
+441 DISAGCKMKGS
-452 DNENPFA
+452 DNENPSA
-459 TTLEKLLLAEVSVS
+459 TTMEKLLLAEVPLS
-473 TADSEAGKPSLQDVS
+473 TADSEAGKPSLQDVR

-543 AVSPEQGPEKVFT
+543 DVSPEQGPEKVFT

-585 NSKREVPLHLQGHVS
+585 NSKREVPLYLQGHVS
-600 YVFNIVVVPVND
+600 YVFNIVVIPVND

-646 DSLSLSVSVLGN
+646 DSSSLSVSVLGN
-658 FNSDAGFLENINVP
+658 FNSDAGFLENINDP
-672 GRAISGFSYG
+672 GRAINGFSYG

-690 YVHRGHP
+690 CVHRGHP

-791 QRSVDRSQ
+791 QRSVDWSQ

-812 NVTDHFKFKVDI
+812 NVMDHFKFKVDI

-847 NVALEISKINRHVL
+847 NVALEISKIKRHVL

-874 VAERELHFKL
+874 VPERELHFKL
-884 LSPPKKGKLLF
+884 LTPPKKGKLLL

-923 PREHSQDIFR
+923 PREHSQDSFR
-933 FLMVAKHIESKDY
+933 FLMVAKHTESKGY

-955 RRHIIVMNRG
+955 RRHIIVTNRG

-975 ITKPELFAQTLDN
+975 ITKSELFAQTLDN

-1001 GKLKLIRFSDFPGNQ
+1001 GKLKLIRSSDSPGNQ
-1016 DNITTFT
+1016 DNITAFM

-1041 QSDEFLLVAS
+1041 QSDEFFLVAS
-1051 TAGPDQEGAF
+1051 TAGPVQEGAF
-1061 RDLDTEHLSTEI
+1061 RDLDMEHLSMDI
-1073 KVTVSV
+1073 KVTISV
-1079 ELKNDEKPVRV
+1079 ELKNDEKPVRM
-1090 VDKVFQVVRNGQRLL
+1090 VDKVFHVVRNGQRLL
-1105 TLSDLCYHDPDS
+1105 TLSDICYHDPDS

-1162 HQGADSARF
+1162 HRGADSARF

-1184 LLEVSVSDPYVRV
+1184 LLEVSVSDPYIRV

-1221 TNQDVRTDHEVEFHI
+1221 TNQDVRTDHEVEFRI
-1236 VQPPK
+1236 VQLPK

-1253 SFSMHDLKQGH
+1253 SFSMHDLKQGC

-1278 NLTVRVKDIH
+1278 NLTVRVKDTH

-1297 DSESHQHHTQILHSK
+1297 DSESHQHHTRILHSK
-1312 TLMAEEGKPVKLSR
+1312 TLVVEEGKPVKLSR
-1326 GRLQAVHED
+1326 GRLQ
-1335 PVPSEAVFIVR
+1335 
-1346 TPPVHG
+1346 
-1352 YLRRTLL
+1352 
-1359 EEGSVSTEEKFPLMF
+1359 
-1374 TQQDVDDGY
+1374 
-1383 IHYVQTMPD
+1383 
-1392 QQQDHF
+1392 
-1398 ILDVMSGFQA
+1398 
-1408 VSRLEI
+1408 
-1414 LVDIVP
+1414 
-1420 KRIPLA
+1420 
-1426 VQNFTVQEG
+1426 
-1435 GSKALP
+1435 
-1441 EDYFRIPSKHFEGLD
+1441 
-1456 CEFVLLKPPK
+1456 
-1466 HGYVENSHFPR
+1466 
-1477 VKLMKFTRKQVEN
+1477 
-1490 ELISY
+1490 
-1495 VHDGSEA
+1495 
-1502 LLDSFIIFANSSELG
+1502 
-1517 KQSLPQTLFVTVESV
+1517 
-1532 NDEAPVITAN
+1532 
-1542 KILQVWVN
+1542 VWVN
-1550 SVTEITRD
+1550 SVAEITRD

-1563 DRDSSPQDLAYLVSS
+1563 DGDSSPQDLAYLVSP

-1610 HTGAMS
+1610 HNGAMS

-1675 SEGNRTITFTVIR
+1675 SAGNRTITFTVIR
-1688 SPRLGRLLCV
+1688 SPRLGRLLRV

-1726 WKNTGWTAED
+1726 WENMGWTAED

-1743 SPPAALGPEKFHITI
+1743 SPPAALVPEEFHITI

-1803 SQRSSYEIWFQVTSL
+1803 SQRSLYEIWFQVTSL

-1844 KFGVTYLHDD
+1844 TFGVTYLHDD

-1859 DNFTFAIWPN
+1859 DNFTFAVWPN

-1881 FHEEMFNITIIP
+1881 FHEEMFNITITP

-1908 QVLQGNRLVLGPEN
+1908 QVLQGNRFVLGPEN

-1937 VIIRDPNNGFLAM
+1937 VVIRDPNNGFLAM

-1960 FSQADID
+1960 FTQADID
-1967 NSRVWFIQDGSP
+1967 NSQVWFIHDGSP
-1979 SSGAFYFSVT
+1979 SSGAFYFSVS

-2015 DLLLPQ
+2015 DLLLSQ
-2021 GQTSVTITS
+2021 GQTSVTITG
-2030 AHLSAVTNGRSPQIT
+2030 AHLSAVTNGRSPHVT
-2045 YKVMWPLQHGH
+2045 YKVMRPLQHGH
-2056 LLIEDQVVVSFGQED
+2056 LLIEDQEVVSFGQED
-2071 VNLGKLSYHMTNL
+2071 LNLGKLSYHMTNL

-2095 FTSESNLTGQTLCIR
+2095 FTSESNLTGQTLGIR

-2115 RVTSDLTVANR
+2115 RVSSGLTVANR
-2126 VAHLLTRKD
+2126 VAHQLSRKD
-2135 LDAAELANRTNSDP
+2135 LDATELANRTNSDP
-2149 TFDVTEPPLHSRLVR
+2149 TFEVTEPPVHSRLVR
-2164 RAGRDTALED
+2164 RAGWDTALED
-2174 VTLFT
+2174 ATLFT

-2184 QGLLMLEPHA
+2184 QGLLILEPHA
-2194 NLTGPS
+2194 NLTGPN
-2200 SLNDS
+2200 SLSDS
-2205 FTFLLRADHVQPAIG
+2205 FTFLLRADHVQPATG
-2220 CLPFTIVPPGPFLSQ
+2220 CLPFTIVPPDPFFSQ

-2247 NLVTISLSQEKPVVS
+2247 NLVTIGVSQEKPVVS

-2287 RHGGEEP
+2287 RHSGEEP
-2294 TLDITASPTRVIWSP
+2294 TLDVMASPTRVTWSP
-2309 DATRASPGAHT
+2309 DATRASPGAPT
-2320 QPWESSQPLMVIIP
+2320 QTRESSHPLMVIMP
-2334 LTVVLFLL
+2334 LSVVLFLL
-2342 TGTVVALC
+2342 IVTVVASC

-2358 EKAKPL
+2358 EKATPL
-2364 TKPQI
+2364 IKPQI
-2369 DLEPTTMGPRP
+2369 NLEPTTAGPRP
-2380 ERSAAVPTVTVT
+2380 ERSPTVPTVTVT
-2392 PLLRS
+2392 PLPRS
-2397 SGSPPVSLFRAPQC
+2397 SGSAPVSLFRAPPC

-2423 EICAPWET
+2423 ERCAPWET
-2431 WVNLDPDMV
+2431 WMNLDPDMV
-2440 QLCRQT
+2440 KLCRQT
-2446 NPALKRKQY
+2446 NPALKHKQY

>member
-1 MVLYFTSGN
+1 MGRL
-10 FTRSSGVMYSTRPCT
+10 
-25 GARLALTPVQ
+25 GARRLVLLAA
-35 TCFKVPLTLGSQFCH
+35 FLGLCG
-50 LRHLQAP
+50 
-57 PSSSSSFQILFSAR
+57 AR
-71 FLASSCLAGREQ
+71 RALG
-83 PEASFYGESYVRLN
+83 ASFYGESYVRLN
-97 IIDVSSELTLQLK
+97 IIDVSSELSLQLK

-117 GLLFLAAGENDYC
+117 GLLFLAAGEKDYC

-159 VDDLAWHLVEMCCV
+159 VDDLAWHLVEMYCV

-182 KHYEMTGRI
+182 KHYEMTGQI

-322 GFLKAHVGRNRSDTQ
+322 GLLKAHVGRNRSDTQ
-337 LSSFSSVSDNQWH
+337 LSSFSSVSDDQWH
-350 DIQLRFTERYLG
+350 DIQLRFTERYLD

-459 TTLEKLLLAEVSVS
+459 TTLEKLLLAEVPVS
-473 TADSEAGKPSLQDVS
+473 TADTEAGKPSLQDVS

-543 AVSPEQGPEKVFT
+543 DVSPEQGPEKVFT

-565 WYVHDG
+565 WYVHNG

-600 YVFNIVVVPVND
+600 YVFNIVVIPVND

-658 FNSDAGFLENINVP
+658 FNSDAGFLENINDP

-847 NVALEISKINRHVL
+847 NVALEISKTNRHIL

-884 LSPPKKGKLLF
+884 LSPPKKGKLLL

-913 GKISYEPQER
+913 GKISYEPQEK
-923 PREHSQDIFR
+923 PRKHSQDIFR

-955 RRHIIVMNRG
+955 RRHIIVTNRG

-975 ITKPELFAQTLDN
+975 ITKSELFAQTLDN

-1016 DNITTFT
+1016 DITAFT
-1023 DQDILGER
+1023 DQDILGEE

-1073 KVTVSV
+1073 KVTISV

-1162 HQGADSARF
+1162 HRGADSARF

-1297 DSESHQHHTQILHSK
+1297 DSESHQHHTRILHSK
-1312 TLMAEEGKPVKLSR
+1312 TLMVEEGKPVKLSR

-1346 TPPVHG
+1346 TPPLRG
-1352 YLRRTLL
+1352 YLRRTFP

-1392 QQQDHF
+1392 QQQDRF

-1426 VQNFTVQEG
+1426 VKNFTVQEG

-1477 VKLMKFTRKQVEN
+1477 VKLMKFTRKQIEN

-1563 DRDSSPQDLAYLVSS
+1563 DRDSSPQDLAYLVSP

-1726 WKNTGWTAED
+1726 WENTGWTAED

-1743 SPPAALGPEKFHITI
+1743 SPPAALGPEEFHITI

-1893 INDQAPELKTKGLRL
+1893 INDRAPELKTKGLRL

-2084 TASEDQLQFSL
+2084 SASEDQLQFSL
-2095 FTSESNLTGQTLCIR
+2095 FTSESNLTGQTLRIR

-2115 RVTSDLTVANR
+2115 RVTSDLTVANS
-2126 VAHLLTRKD
+2126 VAHPLTRKD
-2135 LDAAELANRTNSDP
+2135 LDAAELADRTNSDP
-2149 TFDVTEPPLHSRLVR
+2149 TFEVTEPPFHSRLVR

-2194 NLTGPS
+2194 NLTGPG

-2205 FTFLLRADHVQPAIG
+2205 FTFLLRADHVQPATG

-2271 LGKLTQTR
+2271 LGQLTQTR

-2294 TLDITASPTRVIWSP
+2294 TLDVTASPTRVIWSP
-2309 DATRASPGAHT
+2309 DAARASPGART
-2320 QPWESSQPLMVIIP
+2320 QPRESSHPLTVIIP
-2334 LTVVLFLL
+2334 LTVVLLLL
-2342 TGTVVALC
+2342 TGAVVALC

-2358 EKAKPL
+2358 ERAKPL
-2364 TKPQI
+2364 TKPRI
-2369 DLEPTTMGPRP
+2369 DLEPTTTGPRP

-2423 EICAPWET
+2423 ERCAPWET